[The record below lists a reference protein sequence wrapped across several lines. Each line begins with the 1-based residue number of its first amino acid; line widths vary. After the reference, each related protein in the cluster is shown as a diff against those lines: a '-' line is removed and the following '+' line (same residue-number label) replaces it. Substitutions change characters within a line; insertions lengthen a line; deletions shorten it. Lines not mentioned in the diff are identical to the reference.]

1 MTKINRRNFNLSV
14 VSSAALIAG
23 CGNGIGSGNSE
34 AIDGQVQATLEDM
47 FQNYPDTQDLAAKS
61 NGMLVMPL
69 VTKIGL
75 IYPGGSFGRG
85 ALIINNTVVDY
96 YSAASASVGLQIGG
110 QQSTHVLFFMTE
122 DALAGF
128 RRSPGWVGSADVE
141 YATPERG
148 ESVRAQTLT
157 SLAPVIGIV
166 YGQSGLRVG
175 ATLEGTKY
183 SRIIP

>member
-14 VSSAALIAG
+14 LGSAALIAG
-23 CGNGIGSGNSE
+23 CGNGIGSGNPE

-69 VTKIGL
+69 VTKAGFL
-75 IYPGGSFGRG
+75 VGGSFGRG
-85 ALIINNTVVDY
+85 ALVINNAVVDY
-96 YSAASASVGLQIGG
+96 YSAASGNIGLQIGG
-110 QQSTHVLFFMTE
+110 QQFAHVLFFMTE

-128 RRSPGWVGSADVE
+128 RRSPGWVGGTDVE

-148 ESVRAQTLT
+148 KSIRAQTLT
-157 SLAPVIGIV
+157 SLAPVIGVV
-166 YGQSGLRVG
+166 YAQSGLRLG